1 MWRVYPDRD
10 PAPGAG
16 YQVGFVSH
24 GIGEVSTGAVV
35 TELALFYGLSHL
47 NAT

>member
-1 MWRVYPDRD
+1 MWRVYPDWD

-16 YQVGFVSH
+16 YQVRFVSR
-24 GIGEVSTGAVV
+24 GIGEVSIGAVV
-35 TELALFYGLSHL
+35 TELALFYRLSHL